1 MRDHRSSLCS
11 GLAISCGHVA
21 LVSSAREKGRW
32 CMVDMTSIVW
42 VEEKELN
49 MWVFFFFFWVIA
61 ELVMTWYFY

>member
-21 LVSSAREKGRW
+21 LVSSAREKGK
-32 CMVDMTSIVW
+32 
-42 VEEKELN
+42 EKELN
-49 MWVFFFFFWVIA
+49 MWVFFFFLVIA